1 MKRRLFIKAALAG
14 VASASV
20 GSNVL
25 AMSHLSGHEQ
35 CKEISLEKLKAIC
48 RAIEKH
54 HARKLFVHRE
64 GDMGK
69 ITFTDKKPAKNKSSD
84 RPVAVGSDDEYMRNI
99 TIPAN
104 AEILDEAEI
113 DKDVVMLVH
122 GRISAIRNNES
133 ESYTD
138 RSITIKASSI
148 EVLERTS
155 DDEDAGMKSG
165 YKRG

>member
-1 MKRRLFIKAALAG
+1 
-14 VASASV
+14 
-20 GSNVL
+20 
-25 AMSHLSGHEQ
+25 
-35 CKEISLEKLKAIC
+35 
-48 RAIEKH
+48 
-54 HARKLFVHRE
+54 
-64 GDMGK
+64 MGK

>member
-69 ITFTDKKPAKNKSSD
+69 ITFTDKKPAKKKSDNQS
-84 RPVAVGSDDEYMRNI
+84 VVGLDDDYMRNI